1 MRPSD
6 SLPPSATAPVP
17 LAGDLP
23 RCRRVFCAPWADG
36 TCARNVPC
44 VGDGSPALRQTGMC
58 RGEARAS
65 QVSGPSSS
73 CVLWSNTPP
82 DMRPSSPCDAGAIV
96 AFAVFQ
102 HARHPG
108 RVEVSGP
115 QSHGPHVRMPPHRK
129 PCLPRPAPGLLPA
142 QAGSPLAGQ
151 VSHLLDDKQSFM
163 EASHPP
169 IPFDQ
174 PCLVALEFLY
184 VL

>member
-1 MRPSD
+1 
-6 SLPPSATAPVP
+6 
-17 LAGDLP
+17 
-23 RCRRVFCAPWADG
+23 
-36 TCARNVPC
+36 
-44 VGDGSPALRQTGMC
+44 
-58 RGEARAS
+58 
-65 QVSGPSSS
+65 
-73 CVLWSNTPP
+73 
-82 DMRPSSPCDAGAIV
+82 MRPSSPCDAGAIV

-174 PCLVALEFLY
+174 PCLVALKLLSEGMGIRAVSRSKGVTTDAISAWVRKAADHINELTVCLERDMHLTQCQIDEFWSYILKKKRI
-184 VL
+184 